1 MRLESILQTNSPILI
16 EKKLYLNLLVTQNQV
31 SELFLEVLKR
41 YDLSAEQ
48 YNVLRILRGQKN
60 KPATMGLIQER
71 MIAKASNTT
80 RLVDKLIAK
89 ELVIRNK
96 CSINKRIMEVLITE
110 KGTELLT
117 QIDPKITEIE
127 QQLANR
133 LTIDEQEKLNY
144 LLEKYRF

>member
-1 MRLESILQTNSPILI
+1 MRLETILQTNSPILI

-48 YNVLRILRGQKN
+48 YNVLRILRGQKS

-80 RLVDKLIAK
+80 RLVDKLIVK